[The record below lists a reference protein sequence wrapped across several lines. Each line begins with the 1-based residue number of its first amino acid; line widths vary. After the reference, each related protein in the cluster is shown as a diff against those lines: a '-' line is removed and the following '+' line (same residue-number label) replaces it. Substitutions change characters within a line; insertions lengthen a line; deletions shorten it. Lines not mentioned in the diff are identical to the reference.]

1 MGNSSNPA
9 HKAGVARSGSYPSP
23 TDPCRRQHFSR
34 FGRNTHQHPPTV
46 AVSISNYMRRIR
58 PHALARIEETGST
71 EMVVSTRL
79 GSTVGFRQDVVADVA
94 SCKCKSPA
102 AIRLWTGAVG
112 AQACRQDQAPWIIAG
127 LVQEYWPTIS
137 DAVSLRLVWG
147 INRGHQTERRVLAPR
162 PSNRKGRQGERVKV
176 IRSVVREVAGFAP
189 YERRAM
195 ELIRNSKDKRAR
207 KFIKRR
213 VGTLRRAK
221 NKMESLTNVIAEQR
235 RAGH

>member
-9 HKAGVARSGSYPSP
+9 HKAGVPRSG
-23 TDPCRRQHFSR
+23 
-34 FGRNTHQHPPTV
+34 
-46 AVSISNYMRRIR
+46 
-58 PHALARIEETGST
+58 
-71 EMVVSTRL
+71 
-79 GSTVGFRQDVVADVA
+79 
-94 SCKCKSPA
+94 
-102 AIRLWTGAVG
+102 
-112 AQACRQDQAPWIIAG
+112 
-127 LVQEYWPTIS
+127 
-137 DAVSLRLVWG
+137 LVWG
-147 INRGHQTERRVLAPR
+147 VNRGHQTERRVLAAR

>member
-9 HKAGVARSGSYPSP
+9 HKAGVPR
-23 TDPCRRQHFSR
+23 
-34 FGRNTHQHPPTV
+34 
-46 AVSISNYMRRIR
+46 
-58 PHALARIEETGST
+58 TG
-71 EMVVSTRL
+71 
-79 GSTVGFRQDVVADVA
+79 
-94 SCKCKSPA
+94 
-102 AIRLWTGAVG
+102 
-112 AQACRQDQAPWIIAG
+112 
-127 LVQEYWPTIS
+127 
-137 DAVSLRLVWG
+137 LVWG
-147 INRGHQTERRVLAPR
+147 VNRGHQTERRVLAPR

>member
-1 MGNSSNPA
+1 MGDVTFDVHIISFACWKEKGHFHIHMQLCMPILTRIEGLSHRSQRRTCLDIHRPRFINP
-9 HKAGVARSGSYPSP
+9 
-23 TDPCRRQHFSR
+23 QHFVRPTETAAS
-34 FGRNTHQHPPTV
+34 PPDAATLLRDI
-46 AVSISNYMRRIR
+46 AHIR
-58 PHALARIEETGST
+58 HTQESMILTPFLRS
-71 EMVVSTRL
+71 RL
-79 GSTVGFRQDVVADVA
+79 GTLY
-94 SCKCKSPA
+94 
-102 AIRLWTGAVG
+102 AISSFLG
-112 AQACRQDQAPWIIAG
+112 
-127 LVQEYWPTIS
+127 
-137 DAVSLRLVWG
+137 LVWG